1 MAGYVGKNAYI
12 AFGGTAI
19 TADYRTFEWSEE
31 AGVVDASAGTDAY
44 VVQLTTQIT
53 GNASLTMRG
62 ISGTAGTATWN
73 ALANN
78 TEGTLE
84 FAPEGTATGNR
95 KLQVNAIVSSRVD
108 TMAYNNVAEWNINWI
123 FNGQVTDTQY

>member
-19 TADYRTFEWSEE
+19 TSDYRTMEWSEE

-44 VVQLTTQIT
+44 ITQLTTQIT
-53 GNASLTMRG
+53 GNASLTMRA
-62 ISGTAGTATWN
+62 ISGTAGTATWS

-78 TEGTLE
+78 SEGTLE
-84 FAPEGTATGNR
+84 FAPEGTASGNR

-108 TMAYNNVAEWNINWI
+108 TMGYNSVAEWNINWV